1 MTAATET
8 QARLSARTLGSAR
21 TAARPTYD
29 RTQPA
34 SIAHLGLGAFV
45 RAHLAVYAD
54 DLSRRG
60 RSALIRA
67 TSLHSNAV
75 ADQLSP
81 QDCLYAVAEREAG
94 TERPPRIIGS
104 ITSVSTGPEAALDAL
119 AAPSTRI
126 VTLTITEKGYDLTEE
141 DLAHPERS
149 SSAMAL
155 VTRALAQCRGSGRTA
170 PLIASLDNVMSNGVL
185 LRARVTEIA
194 ERLSPSLPG
203 WIAEEVHFPSS
214 VVDRMVPATT
224 AQDVERISEQL
235 GLVDLG
241 AVTSERYRSW
251 VMTEEEALLPFSEV
265 GVDIVE
271 DIVPFEQRKLWL
283 LNGPHSALA
292 YCGILTGCT
301 TIAEASRHPM
311 VSVFVRR
318 LVDDVLEVAE
328 LPTSLQPNA
337 FAAEALAR
345 FENPS
350 LGHTCAKVGDDGS
363 RKLPQRFGSI
373 VTTRG
378 RAGLDTT
385 RFATVAALWIALAS
399 GLTIGGAELAAV
411 DDPAST
417 RLRTA
422 AASGDLD
429 DLVHLALDDGF
440 DDPFVTSVADTLTR
454 LLQEGAGLLE
464 MRP

>member
-1 MTAATET
+1 MTCLGGVGRRSSALRRYTATRWPISCHHRIAST
-8 QARLSARTLGSAR
+8 RSLSARRERNAH
-21 TAARPTYD
+21 
-29 RTQPA
+29 PA
-34 SIAHLGLGAFV
+34 S
-45 RAHLAVYAD
+45 
-54 DLSRRG
+54 S
-60 RSALIRA
+60 
-67 TSLHSNAV
+67 
-75 ADQLSP
+75 
-81 QDCLYAVAEREAG
+81 
-94 TERPPRIIGS
+94 
-104 ITSVSTGPEAALDAL
+104 
-119 AAPSTRI
+119 APSRLSQPDLRRPSTPWRHRARAL

-149 SSAMAL
+149 SSALAL

-170 PLIASLDNVMSNGVL
+170 PLIASLDNVMGNGVL

-292 YCGILTGCT
+292 YCGILAGCT

-328 LPTSLQPNA
+328 LPTSLQPNGLCGRGLGALREPESRPHLCKGRRRRVPQAAAA
-337 FAAEALAR
+337 FRVNCDHPWAGGTRHHEVRNGRRALDR
-345 FENPS
+345 
-350 LGHTCAKVGDDGS
+350 VG
-363 RKLPQRFGSI
+363 QRPHHRRCRI
-373 VTTRG
+373 
-378 RAGLDTT
+378 
-385 RFATVAALWIALAS
+385 
-399 GLTIGGAELAAV
+399 AAV

-417 RLRTA
+417 R
-422 AASGDLD
+422 S
-429 DLVHLALDDGF
+429 
-440 DDPFVTSVADTLTR
+440 
-454 LLQEGAGLLE
+454 AGG
-464 MRP
+464 RGQW